1 MPDESLILE
10 TNMTVKF
17 EMDGPLAIATFS
29 GAPMNLL
36 TSSSFRG
43 LMEAVDQAIEAKAR
57 AFLTLAEGDHFCAG
71 ADVISN
77 FVGSDANFARRNL
90 NRWIPEMQRFENL
103 PFPTVVAIRG
113 MCLGGGCEMAQL
125 HDILFAGESAHFG
138 QVEARIGTT
147 TLLGGAQRLV
157 ARVGLARAKEMV
169 LSAGIY
175 DAKTMLDWGLINRVL
190 PDADVEAK
198 ARAYA
203 MKLANGPTV
212 AYAASKHLI
221 NTAVAH
227 GQSAADQRLLESGPA
242 TFATEDMLGSVKRFA
257 AEGADVLNKG
267 LTFKGE

>member
-1 MPDESLILE
+1 
-10 TNMTVKF
+10 MTVKF
-17 EMDGPLAIATFS
+17 EMDGALAIATFC
-29 GAPMNLL
+29 GGPMNLL
-36 TSSSFRG
+36 TNQSFRG
-43 LMEAVDQAIEAKAR
+43 LMDAVDQAIEAKAR

-77 FVGSDANFARRNL
+77 FAGSDANFARRML
-90 NRWIPEMQRFENL
+90 NRSIPEMQRFENL

-113 MCLGGGCEMAQL
+113 MCLGGGCEMAQI
-125 HDILFAGESAHFG
+125 HDIIFAGESANFG

-169 LSAGIY
+169 FSAGIY
-175 DAKTMLDWGLINRVL
+175 DAKTMLEWGLVNRVMQ
-190 PDADVEAK
+190 DAEVEAK

-203 MKLANGPTV
+203 AKLANGPTV

-227 GQSAADQRLLESGPA
+227 GLTAADQRLLDSAPA
-242 TFATEDMLGSVKRFA
+242 TFATSDMMDAVDRFTK
-257 AEGADVLNKG
+257 EGAAVLNKG